1 VRLHNRLIGEIGP
14 ALHAALERMQLRIV
28 GILTPLKMVAA
39 MPLLAARL
47 ATRPPPQAPFL
58 VVFSTGCL
66 AYPSDDGG
74 LLELCEF

>member
-1 VRLHNRLIGEIGP
+1 
-14 ALHAALERMQLRIV
+14 MQLRIV

-47 ATRPPPQAPFL
+47 ATRPRRRLRFL
-58 VVFSTGCL
+58 SFSAGSL

-74 LLELCEF
+74 LEELREF